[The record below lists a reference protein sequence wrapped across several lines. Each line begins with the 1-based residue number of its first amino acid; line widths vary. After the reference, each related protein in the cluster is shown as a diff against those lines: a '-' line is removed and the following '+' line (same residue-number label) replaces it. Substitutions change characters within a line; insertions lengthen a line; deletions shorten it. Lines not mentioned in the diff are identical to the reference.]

1 MREAGRARL
10 LAAGLASAALLATAG
25 CGRAV
30 EGSSGAPRPRLTV
43 TAVAPFR
50 QPVRVEVVP
59 GDTIES
65 VSRRVAGRDWVVW
78 RDALASRLDPR
89 KLLPGLVFEGYADG
103 SGRLETLR
111 VRLDRRIEL
120 TFRSS
125 GGAIRS
131 KRIERPVESRIVR
144 VAGGITSSLFGAVAS
159 AGERPELAVRLAD
172 IFQWDIDFFR
182 DLRKGDRFLLL
193 VERQTVDGSFYRY
206 GPIFAARFVN
216 GGRELDAIL
225 YRGPD
230 GRPGYYDL
238 EGRPLRKQFLKAP
251 LRFSRI
257 TSRFSLNRYH
267 PVLHR
272 RMPHYGV
279 DYGAPVGTPVH
290 ATADGVVTWVGRKGG
305 AGKMVTVRHPN
316 AYETSYLHLSRYAPG
331 IRRGVR
337 VRQGQVIGFVGQTG
351 YATGPHLDY
360 RIRHDGRWINP
371 LRLASP
377 PAKPLEPEQRNR
389 FLQHVLAVTMVLEGQ
404 EPPRGACC

>member
-1 MREAGRARL
+1 VRES
-10 LAAGLASAALLATAG
+10 GLASVLWLAVASVLVLASAG
-25 CGRAV
+25 CGGRV
-30 EGSSGAPRPRLTV
+30 EGSPGVARAPLTV
-43 TAVAPFR
+43 KAVPPFR
-50 QPVRVEVVP
+50 QPVRTEVSP

-65 VSRRVAGRDWVVW
+65 VARRLAGRDWVVW
-78 RDALASRLDPR
+78 RDALAARIDPHG
-89 KLLPGLVFEGYADG
+89 LLPGLVFEGSEDG

-111 VRLDRRIEL
+111 VQLDRRTGL
-120 TFRSS
+120 RFRRD
-125 GGAIRS
+125 GAAVRS
-131 KRIERPVESRIVR
+131 ERLEKPVESRIVR
-144 VAGGITSSLFGAVAS
+144 IEGAIVSSLFGAVAA
-159 AGERPELAVRLAD
+159 AGERPELAVRLAE

-182 DLRKGDRFLLL
+182 DLRKGDRFQLL
-193 VERQTVDGSFYRY
+193 VERQTVDGSFFRY

-257 TSRFSLNRYH
+257 TSRFSLNRFH

-305 AGKMVTVRHPN
+305 AGKMVTIRHPN
-316 AYETSYLHLSRYAPG
+316 AYETNYLHLSRYAAG

-337 VRQGQVIGFVGQTG
+337 VRQGQVIGYVGQTG

-360 RIRHDGRWINP
+360 RIRHNGRWINP

-377 PAKPLEPEQRNR
+377 PARPLEPGQRAR
-389 FLQHVLAVTMVLEGQ
+389 FLQHALAVTLVLEGQ
-404 EPPRGACC
+404 EPPRGASC